1 MSRAEDILSQTIT
14 QPTAQAWRT
23 RTHQLAEALFQSIKM
38 KLSVPLYRAIAQGR
52 GASLDTLDYPLNN
65 RAWLAARFAAI
76 PNFSYQVQR
85 ADDAAFSVNVTL
97 SAPITIP
104 ASGLYDYTDPS
115 PPISSAYYRLISN

>member
-1 MSRAEDILSQTIT
+1 VTYTVSDGSLSASGTLTIT
-14 QPTAQAWRT
+14 FNAAGQNGQAQNVT
-23 RTHQLAEALFQSIKM
+23 VIGSQ
-38 KLSVPLYRAIAQGR
+38 VVV
-52 GASLDTLDYPLNN
+52 
-65 RAWLAARFAAI
+65 RFAAI